1 MPLKVKA
8 QSELFVCCCR
18 RGGGGGGGGGGGE
31 ALRA

>member
-18 RGGGGGGGGGGGE
+18 RGGGGGGE